1 MAPLSPDGES
11 PPLRVVHLASEVAP
25 WAQTGGLADVAS
37 ALPLA
42 EHDLVRNVR
51 AIVAAPL
58 YRSARM
64 RLEAGH
70 IALSYGPWHDV
81 TLGIHQHR
89 VRVVTQT
96 ANRKSAHHTPEIRWI
111 DIPALF
117 DRDGIYGPPGGGD
130 FLDNHVRFG
139 VFCRAVVN
147 AALSWF
153 DAPPEVVHA
162 HDWQAALA
170 LMLIRVDHEQRGGW
184 RPATIATIH
193 NLAFRGIYPKG
204 VVGEF
209 ALPWSWF
216 TAARAEF
223 WDQFSFLKA
232 GLAAADAITTVSP
245 SYAREILGPDTG
257 EGFDGFLRHDS
268 VAVEGIVNG
277 IDDHSWNPA
286 TDPSLPATF
295 GAIVR
300 KPRARKKVAS
310 DEDSMA
316 GKAVCRAAL
325 AAECGFAI
333 DEKTPIAAV
342 VSRLSAQKGLDLV
355 ADLAPSMRAIGM
367 RLVVLGAG
375 DRHLEDRF
383 RALAGEFPDCFAVR
397 IGFEASLARRIYGGA
412 DLFLMPSR
420 FEPCGLGQLYAL
432 RYGAVPIVRAVGG
445 LRDTVEDMVIET
457 IRGRAPKTIA
467 TVRGNGFRFEHDGI
481 DGLRWA
487 VTRAVSI
494 FRDQPA
500 VFAVLRSNAMAR
512 DSSWRTS
519 AGAYL
524 TLYQRIVAALGEP

>member
-1 MAPLSPDGES
+1 MATLPPVSPAL
-11 PPLRVVHLASEVAP
+11 LRIVHLASEVAP

-42 EHDLVRNVR
+42 QQDLASHARTV
-51 AIVAAPL
+51 VAVPL
-58 YRSARM
+58 YRSARL
-64 RLEAGH
+64 RLEAAH
-70 IALSYGPWHDV
+70 VALTYGPWHDV

-89 VRVVTQT
+89 VRVATQAADRT
-96 ANRKSAHHTPEIRWI
+96 SAHHTPEIRWI

-130 FLDNHVRFG
+130 FLDNHVRFA

-153 DAPPEVVHA
+153 DAPPDVVHA

-184 RPATIATIH
+184 RPATVATIH
-193 NLAFRGIYPKG
+193 NLAFRGIYPKS

-209 ALPWSWF
+209 ALPWTWF

-245 SYAREILGPDTG
+245 SYAREILGPETG

-268 VAVEGIVNG
+268 VAVEGVVNG
-277 IDDHSWNPA
+277 IDDRSWNPA
-286 TDPSLPATF
+286 TDPALPAPF
-295 GAIVR
+295 GVVVSKSR
-300 KPRARKKVAS
+300 SRKKL
-310 DEDSMA
+310 DIDDSAMA
-316 GKAVCRAAL
+316 GKAVCRDAL
-325 AAECGFAI
+325 AAEFGFVVDA
-333 DEKTPIAAV
+333 KTPIAAV
-342 VSRLSAQKGLDLV
+342 VSRLSSQKGLDLV

-367 RLVVLGAG
+367 RLIVLGAG
-375 DRHLEDRF
+375 DHNLENRF
-383 RALAGEFPDCFAVR
+383 RALAEEFPDCIAVR
-397 IGFEASLARRIYGGA
+397 IGFEAALARRIYGGA

-432 RYGAVPIVRAVGG
+432 RYGTVPVVRAVGG

-457 IRGRAPKTIA
+457 IRGRPPKTTVA
-467 TVRGNGFRFEHDGI
+467 VRGNGFRFEHDGI

-494 FRDQPA
+494 YRDQPS
-500 VFAVLRSNAMAR
+500 VFAALRRNAMAR
-512 DSSWRTS
+512 DSSWQAS
-519 AGAYL
+519 AGTYL
-524 TLYQRIVAALGEP
+524 AIYDRLLAELR